1 MSVAD
6 SASLGVMS
14 NASDLRIFAVSGFPL
29 VEVGFDLVAGLLD
42 CLAGSGDSLRDGDV
56 LALAQKV
63 VSKSEGRRVDLT
75 TVAPSPR
82 AIELAAEV
90 QKDARLVELVLRES
104 TRVVRTAKDV
114 LIVEHRLGFIM
125 ANAGIDQSNVGSS
138 NSALLLPEDPD
149 GSANRIREQILIRTG
164 VTIAVVITDSFGRPW
179 RVGTTGVAIGASGLS
194 SILDLRG
201 QPDLFGRP
209 LRVSIVGHA
218 DEIAAAAS
226 LVMGQGAEG
235 RPAVIVRGLAGKGAH
250 RSAQALLRPSRE
262 DLFR

>member
-6 SASLGVMS
+6 STSLGVMS
-14 NASDLRIFAVSGFPL
+14 NAGDLRIFAVSGFPL
-29 VEVGFDLVAGLLD
+29 VEVGFDLVAALLD
-42 CLAGSGDSLRDGDV
+42 CLAGNGDSLRDGDV
-56 LALAQKV
+56 VALAQKV

-104 TRVVRTAKDV
+104 KRVVRTAKDV

-125 ANAGIDQSNVGSS
+125 ANAGIDQSNVGSGD
-138 NSALLLPEDPD
+138 SALLLPEDPD
-149 GSANRIREQILIRTG
+149 GSANRIREQILARTG
-164 VTIAVVITDSFGRPW
+164 LTVAVVITDSFGRPW
-179 RVGTTGVAIGASGLS
+179 RVGTTGVAIGASGLA

-218 DEIAAAAS
+218 DEIAAAVS

-235 RPAVIVRGLAGKGAH
+235 RPAVIVRGLAANGVH
-250 RSAQALLRPSRE
+250 RSAQALLRPTRE